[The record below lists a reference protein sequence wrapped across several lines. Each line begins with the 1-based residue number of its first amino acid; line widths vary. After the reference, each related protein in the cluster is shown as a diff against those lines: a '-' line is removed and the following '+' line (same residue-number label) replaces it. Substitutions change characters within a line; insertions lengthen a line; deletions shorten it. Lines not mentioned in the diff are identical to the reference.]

1 MTKKLIALLLCLT
14 ALCSAVLPA
23 SALGNDHLVPDSST
37 RKMTRQECWNWTYEA
52 LGFVFHEILA
62 RHGFIF
68 DPNGSYGWYFTA
80 QSWYHSIASKNNQDV
95 YARLSRLEWDNIN
108 LVKSVRAEMKS
119 KGTTNPSGKKAP
131 QRSGY
136 RPSSYTEPTLYDN
149 SFRQIRVNG
158 NLKLAVYSAPNTFSW
173 RGANGKAMC
182 NTNGAVYAAGREGNW
197 ALIAYY
203 LNKGG
208 WRVGYVRVS
217 ELQGLMDNLS
227 ELYFSY
233 YPTEITARCE
243 LTDDPLGYETPITTL
258 PAGTQ
263 VTFLMQYQNGRGWEY
278 AYVETE
284 IYGQT
289 VRGFVPLNCVMDL
302 GY

>member
-1 MTKKLIALLLCLT
+1 MTKKLIALFLVLT
-14 ALCSAVLPA
+14 ALCVAMLPA
-23 SALGNDHLVPDSST
+23 SALGNDHLVADSST
-37 RKMTRQECWNWTYEA
+37 RKMTETECWNWTYEG

-95 YARLSRLEWDNIN
+95 YASLSRLEWDNIN
-108 LVKSVRAEMKS
+108 LVKKVRTDMKS
-119 KGTTNPSGKKAP
+119 MGTTNPSGKKAP
-131 QRSGY
+131 QRN
-136 RPSSYTEPTLYDN
+136 SYYSNTYSEPTLYDN
-149 SFRQIRVNG
+149 SFAQIRVNG
-158 NLKLAVYSAPNTFSW
+158 NLKLAVYSAPSTSSW

-208 WRVGYVRVS
+208 WRVGYVRMS
-217 ELQGLMDNLS
+217 ELKGLMDNIPQ
-227 ELYFSY
+227 LYFSY
-233 YPTEITARCE
+233 YPTEITSRCE

-258 PAGTQ
+258 PAGTS
-263 VTFLMQYQNGRGWEY
+263 VTFLMQYQNSRGWEY
-278 AYVETE
+278 AYVETSY
-284 IYGQT
+284 YGQT
-289 VRGFVPLNCVMDL
+289 VRGFVPLDCVMDV